1 MVGRKEGRKKQAG
14 EYADLKQTWAKWNS
28 RNQISLA
35 AAAAFRSDQS
45 DDDDDDVDDD
55 VGHKFRIVPSL

>member
-14 EYADLKQTWAKWNS
+14 EYADLKQTGAKWNS

-45 DDDDDDVDDD
+45 DDDDDDVDYD